1 MVYTKT
7 GDNGTTSL
15 VGGRRVKKYDR
26 RVEAYGSV
34 DELNSHVGLLA
45 AMLLSKTTDSG
56 IASDAGKQFELLNSQ
71 LKQIQNRLFVIQT
84 LLATEDG
91 ETYKKLPQLSASDIS
106 DMEQW
111 IDIIEACLP
120 KLNSFVI
127 AGGSVEAAE
136 AHVARTVCR
145 RAEREIV
152 RLADEEPVEE
162 NLMKYINRTSDY
174 LFVLSRFILLLDKK
188 DEIFWSAK

>member
-45 AMLLSKTTDSG
+45 AMLLSKSIDSKN
-56 IASDAGKQFELLNSQ
+56 ASDACKQFELLNNQ

-84 LLATEDG
+84 LLATEEE
-91 ETYKKLPQLSASDIS
+91 ETYKKLPQLLASDIS

-111 IDIIEACLP
+111 IDTIEARLP
-120 KLNSFVI
+120 KLSSFVI
-127 AGGSVEAAE
+127 AGGSIEAAE

-152 RLADEEPVEE
+152 RLADNEPVEE

-174 LFVLSRFILLLDKK
+174 LFVLSRFILLLEKK